1 MLRTLRKRLSDIQA
15 KVPSKPSPNEQA
27 AFYELMAH
35 LDKLAA
41 RKVSGDKTAQDG
53 IIAVRA
59 SLRKDK
65 DFNYNNYRT
74 F

>member
-27 AFYELMAH
+27 AFYELMAY

-41 RKVSGDKTAQDG
+41 RKVSGDKTA
-53 IIAVRA
+53 
-59 SLRKDK
+59 
-65 DFNYNNYRT
+65 
-74 F
+74 

>member
-1 MLRTLRKRLSDIQA
+1 MRTLRKMLSDIQA

-53 IIAVRA
+53 IIAGRA
-59 SLRKDK
+59 SLRRDK
-65 DFNYNNYRT
+65 YFNCDNYRT